1 MMQKG
6 VLLLIKPDIL
16 ILRKVQILAKFL
28 FVCLFR
34 FFNPVIVS

>member
-16 ILRKVQILAKFL
+16 ILRKAQILAKFL
-28 FVCLFR
+28 FVCLFCL
-34 FFNPVIVS
+34 FNPVIVS